1 MSNFPN
7 KIPRFV
13 TGRHDQDTINKIQ
26 NTEWEVRKERILAV
40 KKTNIV
46 LMYGTRNEGPLFQ
59 HYADI
64 HNGNLLVGITDIEY
78 NNSLIEYDVGC

>member
-7 KIPRFV
+7 KLPIFV
-13 TGRHDQDTINKIQ
+13 KYKYEHDTINKIQ

-40 KKTNIV
+40 KNTNIV
-46 LMYGTRNEGPLFQ
+46 LMYGTSKQGLLFQ

-64 HNGNLLVGITDIEY
+64 YNGNLLVGITDIEY
-78 NNSLIEYDVGC
+78 NNSLIKCEVGC